1 MVITA
6 KMIQMQFNSVSAS
19 EAGDYFQ
26 VLFEEEV
33 DNSEARYFLVQCQ
46 FEFPNEEEFYIES
59 DDTRLC
65 GHFEVKTATLSRQ
78 SLRLEMPSTK
88 WKIIRV
94 QFQTDDEGYEE
105 LERVLKTMFE
115 DKLQH
120 AHQDA

>member
-1 MVITA
+1 MTTA

-26 VLFEEEV
+26 VLFEEDV
-33 DNSEARYFLVQCQ
+33 DNSETRYFLVQCQ
-46 FEFPNEEEFYIES
+46 FEFPDEGEFYIES
-59 DDTRLC
+59 DDTDLC
-65 GHFEVKTATLSRQ
+65 GHFKVKTATLSRQ
-78 SLRLEMPSTK
+78 SLRLEMPSTT
-88 WKIIRV
+88 WKIIQV
-94 QFQTDDEGYEE
+94 KFQTDDAGYEE

>member
-1 MVITA
+1 
-6 KMIQMQFNSVSAS
+6 MIQMQFNSVSAS

-26 VLFEEEV
+26 VLFEEDA

-46 FEFPNEEEFYIES
+46 FEFPDEEEFYIES

-78 SLRLEMPSTK
+78 SLRLGMPLTK
-88 WKIIRV
+88 WKIVRV
-94 QFQTDDEGYEE
+94 QFQTDDAGYKE

-115 DKLQH
+115 DRLHYTQ
-120 AHQDA
+120 QDA